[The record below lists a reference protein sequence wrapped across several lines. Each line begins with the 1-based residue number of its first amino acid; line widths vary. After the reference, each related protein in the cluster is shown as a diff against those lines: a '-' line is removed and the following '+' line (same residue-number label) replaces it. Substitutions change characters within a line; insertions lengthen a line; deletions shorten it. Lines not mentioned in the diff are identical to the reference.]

1 MATAT
6 ITVTCRRCGK
16 RHDYEAEFMDDH
28 VPEEYIISLKQE
40 KPLCRACKRK
50 LGLAD
55 EDL

>member
-1 MATAT
+1 MAHAV

-16 RHDYEAEFMDDH
+16 RHDIEAEFMDDH

-50 LGLAD
+50 TGVV
-55 EDL
+55 EDY

>member
-16 RHDYEAEFMDDH
+16 RHDYEAEFMDDR
-28 VPEEYIISLKQE
+28 VPEEYIILLKQK

-50 LGLAD
+50 LGLDD